1 MGSTPGLY
9 PFRIERALLE
19 LDVLELDSTL
29 RRLFPPEPD
38 SVALRFIGP
47 EGQTQALT
55 LDNSQGVLEGEGLG
69 SFLGSF
75 GSELLGISPLE
86 EPGSYL
92 VSTLPLMDTDGSTGG
107 EGELEEL
114 LWRFQ
119 HSRFDTQYSGSLHS
133 RSRQL
138 SMRPG
143 FEELLAQNIVLFTPF
158 DYQLRTARYSLQ
170 RLRGRALLGDEVGLG
185 KTIEAGL
192 IALEYI
198 QRGLAERILV
208 LTPPSLVEQWL
219 EELHRKFLLDFTA
232 YDDPR
237 FRAADNGWQQF
248 SKVVASLDTAKRVP
262 HSDKILEQHYDLV
275 IVDEAHRLKNRNTQA
290 WKFANALSKRYLLL
304 LTATPV
310 QNDLEELYNLV
321 TLLRPGQ
328 LGSPSQFKRRY
339 LVRGDSRQPQNVTEL
354 RKLSAEVMIRN
365 RRADVQIQLP
375 PRTAET
381 LVLEMSSSERE
392 MYRRLSEWVSQEY
405 RAGRISKLL
414 LKTLQQQAGSSPHA
428 LFSTLETLQRRGH
441 LEDGGGIELKER
453 AGKLQEENDLGTKAG
468 SLVELLS
475 GIPEK
480 TIVFTAF
487 QNTLEHL
494 GRCLRDAGLSVAEF
508 HGQMG
513 RAQKDEAVRSFAEE
527 SQILLS
533 TESGGEGRNLQVCH
547 TLVNYDLPWNP
558 MRIEQRIG
566 RLHRIGQKHEVTIY
580 NLSLSGTVESELLDV
595 LDRKINLFELVVGEL
610 DMILGELKPDR
621 EFEDVVMDIWAGSS
635 SGRSA
640 DEGFEELGE
649 QLVEARQRYESA
661 VEYDSELFGEE
672 LRVGK
677 EE

>member
-29 RRLFPPEPD
+29 RQLFPPEPE

-47 EGQTQALT
+47 DGHTQALT

-69 SFLGSF
+69 SFLAGF
-75 GSELLGISPLE
+75 GSDLLGISPLE

-92 VSTLPLMDTDGSTGG
+92 IATLPLMDTDGYPGR
-107 EGELEEL
+107 EGQLEEL
-114 LWRFQ
+114 LWRFKRHQ
-119 HSRFDTQYSGSLHS
+119 FDTRYSGSLHS

-143 FEELLAQNIVLFTPF
+143 FEELLAQNVVPFTPF

-170 RLRGRALLGDEVGLG
+170 QLRGRALLGDEVGLG

-198 QRGLAERILV
+198 QRGLAERVLV

-248 SKVVASLDTAKRVP
+248 SKVVASLDTAKRSP
-262 HSDKILEQHYDLV
+262 HSEKILEQHYDLV

-392 MYRRLSEWVSQEY
+392 MYRRLSEWVGQEY
-405 RAGRISKLL
+405 RAGRMSKLL

-441 LEDGGGIELKER
+441 LEAGGGLELKER

-475 GIPEK
+475 GTPEK

-487 QNTLEHL
+487 QNTLEYL

-527 SQILLS
+527 SQVLLS

-621 EFEDVVMDIWAGSS
+621 EFEDVIMDIWAGSS

>member
-1 MGSTPGLY
+1 MDSTPQIY
-9 PFRIERALLE
+9 PFHIERALLE

-29 RRLFPPEPD
+29 RGLFPPEPA
-38 SVALRFIGP
+38 SVALKFIGP
-47 EGQTQALT
+47 DGQTQALT

-69 SFLGSF
+69 SFLADFDSD
-75 GSELLGISPLE
+75 LLGISPLE
-86 EPGSYL
+86 EPGSYQIT
-92 VSTLPLMDTDGSTGG
+92 TLPLMDGGSHQGEE
-107 EGELEEL
+107 EGELEDL
-114 LWRFQ
+114 LWRFHRSQ
-119 HSRFDTQYSGSLHS
+119 FDTGATGSLHS

-143 FEELLAQNIVLFTPF
+143 FEELLAQNVVPFTPF

-170 RLRGRALLGDEVGLG
+170 QLRGRALLCDEVGLG

-192 IALEYI
+192 IALECI
-198 QRGLAERILV
+198 QRGLAERVLV

-237 FRAADNGWQQF
+237 FRAADNGWEQF
-248 SKVVASLDTAKRVP
+248 PKVVASLDTAKRAP
-262 HSDKILEQHYDLV
+262 HSKKILEQHYDLV

-365 RRADVQIQLP
+365 RRADVQVQLP

-392 MYRRLSEWVSQEY
+392 MYRSLSEWVRQEY
-405 RAGRISKLL
+405 RAGGVSQLL
-414 LKTLQQQAGSSPHA
+414 LKTLQQQAGSSPNA

-441 LEDGGGIELKER
+441 LEDDGGQRLKEL
-453 AGKLQEENDLGTKAG
+453 ASHLQDGGMGTKAG

-475 GIPEK
+475 SIQEK

-487 QNTLEHL
+487 QHTLKHL
-494 GRCLRDAGLSVAEF
+494 ARCLRDAGLSVAEF

-513 RAQKDEAVRSFAEE
+513 RAQKDEAVRSFSEE
-527 SQILLS
+527 TQVLLS

-610 DMILGELKPDR
+610 DMILGELKPER
-621 EFEDVVMDIWAGSS
+621 EFEDLVLDIWAGSQG
-635 SGRSA
+635 GRSA

-672 LRVGK
+672 LRLGK